1 MSKRG
6 AHVIHSTGDK
16 GTGDGKGGTLRKKR
30 KINNEEGHF
39 GKDGA
44 QQWGSHVAP
53 NPMGRL
59 TESVVLH
66 FSLIAHTDS
75 KECVP
80 GDDDWIGIVEGAIRV
95 RPSGQVMR
103 KGSLKKFMAFLKKAR
118 MGGLDL
124 VFEGQLPMMK
134 VLREEGLNSDEVDY
148 LWKVALESIFL
159 GAASSSRA

>member
-1 MSKRG
+1 M
-6 AHVIHSTGDK
+6 VI
-16 GTGDGKGGTLRKKR
+16 
-30 KINNEEGHF
+30 
-39 GKDGA
+39 
-44 QQWGSHVAP
+44 
-53 NPMGRL
+53 
-59 TESVVLH
+59 LH